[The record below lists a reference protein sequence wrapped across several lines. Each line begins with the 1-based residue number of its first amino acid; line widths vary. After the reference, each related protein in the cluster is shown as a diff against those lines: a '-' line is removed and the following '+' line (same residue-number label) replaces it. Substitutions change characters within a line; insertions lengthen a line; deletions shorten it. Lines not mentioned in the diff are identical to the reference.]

1 MAVAKAP
8 EERRHSVSAGS
19 VYRMV
24 RFYRTHPAFVDVEKG
39 FPSANHHRAARE
51 GTVMESSVED
61 CDALI
66 RSGARRRTVFQ
77 RRLIRAEVATE
88 LCGESGFAR

>member
-1 MAVAKAP
+1 MLIGSATIATAILLSTLLTAV
-8 EERRHSVSAGS
+8 GT
-19 VYRMV
+19 
-24 RFYRTHPAFVDVEKG
+24 RFVG
-39 FPSANHHRAARE
+39 
-51 GTVMESSVED
+51 MESSVED